1 MTPSQRH
8 PAEIGVWKVKKIEEK
23 KRKRWLA

>member
-1 MTPSQRH
+1 MTPSPRQ
-8 PAEIGVWKVKKIEEK
+8 PAEKGVWKVKKIEEK